1 MNDRIP
7 KDIFKNKN
15 IMIRNTCKFLALIF
29 IILIITKFKEDL
41 REKTYWINEEYL
53 IIQKKLNLS
62 FPNNIKHKIRIGI
75 FCKSI
80 KNGGTERLVTL
91 LINYLHRVKI
101 FELYLYTL
109 LKENNEYI
117 IHDDVQRKI
126 IGGDIL
132 NLIKTIKKSK
142 IEILIY
148 NSYNFYEINILNKI
162 KEFKII
168 YYNHSCLFFWIY
180 AQSFELFSMLYKSYK
195 NSKYIIS
202 LIPFE
207 NDFLFKRWG
216 INSILMN
223 NFITYKYNEVNPS
236 NLSSQIILM
245 IGRGEDKYKRFDLGI
260 KSMKYIV
267 KKIPECKMKL
277 ISNKDGLDNIMN
289 IISKL
294 KLQNNVEF
302 EGYIRKPELYFSNAS
317 LHIFPSICEAFP
329 MVLAETKIFGIPN
342 IMIGLDYLSMAK
354 GGTIIIYDDEPYSIA
369 KEAIKILNNK
379 KYRIKLGKE
388 ARDSIKNFN
397 NIITLNKWIKL
408 LLSIFNGDD
417 YYQSMRKQDIKL
429 DKEVA
434 LNLIKTQIKL
444 LQKREF
450 SYYNITLND
459 IQNITFLDIFKKTI

>member
-1 MNDRIP
+1 
-7 KDIFKNKN
+7 
-15 IMIRNTCKFLALIF
+15 
-29 IILIITKFKEDL
+29 
-41 REKTYWINEEYL
+41 
-53 IIQKKLNLS
+53 
-62 FPNNIKHKIRIGI
+62 
-75 FCKSI
+75 
-80 KNGGTERLVTL
+80 
-91 LINYLHRVKI
+91 
-101 FELYLYTL
+101 
-109 LKENNEYI
+109 
-117 IHDDVQRKI
+117 
-126 IGGDIL
+126 
-132 NLIKTIKKSK
+132 
-142 IEILIY
+142 
-148 NSYNFYEINILNKI
+148 
-162 KEFKII
+162 
-168 YYNHSCLFFWIY
+168 
-180 AQSFELFSMLYKSYK
+180 
-195 NSKYIIS
+195 
-202 LIPFE
+202 
-207 NDFLFKRWG
+207 
-216 INSILMN
+216 
-223 NFITYKYNEVNPS
+223 
-236 NLSSQIILM
+236 
-245 IGRGEDKYKRFDLGI
+245 
-260 KSMKYIV
+260 
-267 KKIPECKMKL
+267 MKL

>member
-1 MNDRIP
+1 MNDRIL
-7 KDIFKNKN
+7 KNISNNKNKMIKKIFKF
-15 IMIRNTCKFLALIF
+15 MVLLFV
-29 IILIITKFKEDL
+29 IIIIIKFKMEL
-41 REKTYWINEEYL
+41 KQNIYWINEDYL
-53 IIQKKLNLS
+53 IIQKNLNLS

-75 FCKSI
+75 FCKSL
-80 KNGGTERLVTL
+80 KNGGIERLVTI
-91 LINYLHRVKI
+91 LINYLYRVKI

-117 IHDDVQRKI
+117 IPDDVPRKI
-126 IGGDIL
+126 IDGDIL
-132 NLIKTIKKSK
+132 DLIKAIKKNK
-142 IEILIY
+142 IDILIY
-148 NSYNFYEINILNKI
+148 NSYNCHEINILNAI

-180 AQSFELFSMLYKSYK
+180 AHSFEFFSMLYKAYK

-207 NDFLFKRWG
+207 NDYLFQKWG

-223 NFITYKYNEVNPS
+223 NFITYNYNEANPS
-236 NLSSQIILM
+236 NLSSKIILM

-260 KSMKYIV
+260 RSMKYII

-277 ISNKDGLDNIMN
+277 ISNKDGLDNIVN
-289 IISKL
+289 ITTNL
-294 KLQNNVEF
+294 QLQNNIEF
-302 EGYIRKPELYFSNAS
+302 EGYIRKPELYFTNAS

-342 IMIGLDYLSMAK
+342 IVLGLDYLTIVK

-369 KEAIKILNNK
+369 REAIKIINNK
-379 KYRIKLGKE
+379 EYRIKLGKE
-388 ARDSIKNFN
+388 ARESIKNFN
-397 NIITLNKWIKL
+397 NNITFNKWIKL
-408 LLSIFNGDD
+408 LLSIFNGDN
-417 YYQSMRKQDIKL
+417 YYQSMRKQDIKI

-434 LNLIKTQIKL
+434 LNLIETQIKL

-450 SYYNITLND
+450 NYYNISLND
-459 IQNITFLDIFKKTI
+459 IENITFLDKFK